1 MRRIKDFILNGIT
14 YVSSGIG
21 IFILIAILVFIFR
34 NGFGSLSMSLLTS
47 DYYQTTYNT
56 NIIDSTFYK
65 LGDFEDPKIE
75 NSFFSETWGIS
86 LKNGNNVAGEKIVE
100 INYVAVSSPFKSM
113 NDVATGEKREIG
125 KGYALSKI
133 IMTNENDDFIM
144 ALAKDGAEEVVKK
157 LEQATII
164 TDMIASTGGGG
175 IRGSLLT
182 TLYLIILTL
191 TLALPT
197 GICAAIYLHEFSLNN
212 RLTRFIR
219 IMIDMTSG
227 IPSIIFGLAGAVI
240 FIPFMNG
247 VINSNGGS
255 IASGALTL
263 TLILLPIIIKTTEE
277 ALKVIPVNY
286 RSASLALGA
295 SKTQTIFKV
304 VLPNAVSGI
313 LTATLLSIGRI
324 IGESAALIY
333 AVGTA
338 IKDNVAINEKS
349 TSLAVHIWSLM
360 SGENPNF
367 ALASAIATII
377 MIIVFILSI
386 SVKLISQR
394 LNKIKVGN

>member
-1 MRRIKDFILNGIT
+1 M
-14 YVSSGIG
+14 
-21 IFILIAILVFIFR
+21 
-34 NGFGSLSMSLLTS
+34 
-47 DYYQTTYNT
+47 
-56 NIIDSTFYK
+56 
-65 LGDFEDPKIE
+65 
-75 NSFFSETWGIS
+75 
-86 LKNGNNVAGEKIVE
+86 
-100 INYVAVSSPFKSM
+100 
-113 NDVATGEKREIG
+113 
-125 KGYALSKI
+125 
-133 IMTNENDDFIM
+133 
-144 ALAKDGAEEVVKK
+144 VKK

-367 ALASAIATII
+367 ALASAIAIII